1 MTKKFVTR
9 ALLIAGLMT
18 LGTAASFAQSP
29 AMGRVRRVAPEGEN
43 KQPVAAATV
52 ISQSKSSLNLTPAQ
66 VAKIDAMNKEV
77 ASLHA
82 ERARLWAEYK
92 ALRARPDFDD
102 NMAAKEAAP
111 RMMRIVEINNQLTP
125 IVARQQQ
132 ELQSILT
139 TSQQAQVSTMV
150 DKAKQSF

>member
-9 ALLIAGLMT
+9 ALLIAGLIT
-18 LGTAASFAQSP
+18 FGAASSFAQT
-29 AMGRVRRVAPEGEN
+29 AVKAKVRRVPPEGEN

-52 ISQSKSSLNLTPAQ
+52 IAQSKSSLNLTPAQ

-77 ASLHA
+77 AALHA

-92 ALRARPDFDD
+92 SIRARSDFNDA
-102 NMAAKEAAP
+102 MAYKEAAP
-111 RMMRIVEINNQLTP
+111 RMTRIVEINNQLTP

-132 ELQSILT
+132 ELQSILNA
-139 TSQQAQVSTMV
+139 SQQAQVSTMV